1 MIWLGG
7 VQVPLGHL
15 VREDYYIPQET
26 LKYANPGHMLFCT
39 SLRVAR
45 PLHYFI
51 HFDHRF
57 YFPASGH
64 AEITFAVTPPPRT
77 YHVFYR

>member
-26 LKYANPGHMLFCT
+26 LKYAKILDTCCSAHLY
-39 SLRVAR
+39 A
-45 PLHYFI
+45 LHVHSIII